1 MDIGREYADEMLNEM
16 VQWIEKAL
24 NQSSKKAENKI
35 RAYLAKHIEL
45 IEDLAEQVDDGKITE
60 RECQQIL
67 ISKLTTGKEWAKVR
81 DEVAKDMSNAQEKA
95 IQATAVL
102 LTAVYLYNRNYSN
115 HAIERTLK
123 ARKNKIVSLP
133 RHKTHEPITP
143 VKLNHRKNER
153 WHRRKVESVVRQGMK
168 KGHSVDKMAKNLRHV
183 TGMDKNVAIR
193 TVRTSVTNAES
204 MARMDS
210 FYDAVAQG
218 IPMEKQWNATKDSRT
233 RKSHR
238 VIDGE
243 RVPLNEYFSN
253 GCFRPGDPYGEPA
266 EVYNCRCG
274 LKGVPEG
281 FETLDEPIAPPNMGR
296 MEWIGEEPIPKHY
309 GESKRDYNE
318 RVAEVRAKRGNRS

>member
-24 NQSSKKAENKI
+24 NQSNKKAENKI
-35 RAYLAKHIEL
+35 RSYLAKHIEL

-81 DEVAKDMSNAQEKA
+81 DDVAKDMSNAQEKA

-123 ARKNKIVSLP
+123 ARKNKTVSLP

-168 KGHSVDKMAKNLRHV
+168 KGHSVDKMAKNLQHV

-210 FYDAVAQG
+210 IYDA
-218 IPMEKQWNATKDSRT
+218 MEQSIKMQKQWDAVKDTRT
-233 RKSHR
+233 RTSHR
-238 VIDGE
+238 IVDGE
-243 RVPLNEYFSN
+243 RVAPNEYFSN
-253 GCFRPGDPYGEPA
+253 GLFRPGDPYGRPE
-266 EVYNCRCG
+266 EIYNCRCG
-274 LKGVPEG
+274 LKQVAEG
-281 FETLDEPIAPPNMGR
+281 YEVLDEPKAPAGMGR
-296 MEWIGEEPIPKHY
+296 MEWIGEKPIPRHY
-309 GESKRDYNE
+309 GETKKQYE
-318 RVAEVRAKRGNRS
+318 KRVAKEREKRENRN